1 MPEWILIN
9 INTREIEKTFVG
21 CFFSMHEISFRIGS
35 GRVTF
40 DNSSSFL
47 HAVSTAFGKLN
58 VRII

>member
-9 INTREIEKTFVG
+9 INTRKIETRYLSLTMNV
-21 CFFSMHEISFRIGS
+21 ISFRIGS

-58 VRII
+58 IRIISL